1 MTPALTAAL
10 VATING
16 AFSLWRIYANKP
28 ADWRP
33 SESDISELLAQVD
46 AASPEAEKA
55 AARARL
61 NLPSDV
67 VGLVKFPDI
76 NL

>member
-16 AFSLWRIYANKP
+16 AFSLWRVYANKP

-33 SESDISELLAQVD
+33 TEADISELLAQVD
-46 AASPEAEKA
+46 AATPEAERE

-61 NLPSDV
+61 NLPTDV
-67 VGLVKFPDI
+67 EPLRETPQAPV
-76 NL
+76 

>member
-33 SESDISELLAQVD
+33 SPDDINELLAQVD

-76 NL
+76 QL